1 MVELLE
7 KRALQGFIY
16 ERRLAGAGDS
26 GHDRERADGEVGC
39 DVLEVVL
46 GAAGDGESFE
56 LEF

>member
-7 KRALQGFIY
+7 KRPLKRLVD
-16 ERRLAGAGDS
+16 ERRLARAGDPCHYS
-26 GHDRERADGEVGC
+26 ERANGEVRG